1 MGVAVSRISEPPMA
15 NLTMKKADI
24 IAVAIVVPICLYV
37 FYESAKWPVPALLG
51 RPFIIPRG
59 VATFLLFTAL
69 LLLFRALKGRALEL
83 EKRLE
88 GADLRRV
95 TGAAVLTFGYLF
107 VVERIGFLTTT
118 FSYMLLF
125 VWVLGERRWLRLALF
140 AILVPIFVF
149 LIFDSILHVPLPF
162 GFFERTLQEHGL
174 RLMR

>member
-1 MGVAVSRISEPPMA
+1 MA

-24 IAVAIVVPICLYV
+24 IAVVIVIPICLYV

-69 LLLFRALKGRALEL
+69 LLLYRALTGRALPL
-83 EKRLE
+83 ENPLA

-95 TGAAVLTFGYLF
+95 TGAAVLSFAYLF

-125 VWVLGERRWLRLALF
+125 VLVLGERRWFRLVLF

-162 GFFERTLQEHGL
+162 GLLERTLRAHGL
-174 RLMR
+174 ALIR